1 MKKILSAVLV
11 CAILVCSLLT
21 LSSCGKMLYGAYKA
35 EVDLIIGTSSVT
47 YDFDLFGKVTYTVNT
62 FGKETVTEGKYE
74 LNDEGNK
81 ITFTFE
87 NEDGTPDVDT
97 YDFVTGEEGG
107 VEYVKIGLIKYEKVD

>member
-21 LSSCGKMLYGAYKA
+21 LSSCGKMLYGTYRL
-35 EVDLIIGTSSVT
+35 EYDLIVGTTSDT
-47 YDFDLFGKVTYTVNT
+47 YEFDIFGKVTHTENI
-62 FGKETVTEGKYE
+62 FGKETVREGKYE
-74 LNDEGNK
+74 LNEEGNK

-107 VEYVKIGLIKYEKVD
+107 VEYVKIGYEKYEKVD